1 MEDNEIDVNALRAE
15 VAELRAKA
23 AEQAEEIA
31 RYKEAGSGDILAAI
45 ERMEQR
51 LAPPMSKDEKKVQ
64 RLMQRG
70 YAREDAEAAVA
81 RNNAWWERKKKREN
95 NWKNVL

>member
-1 MEDNEIDVNALRAE
+1 MEDNNDIEALRAE

-23 AEQAEEIA
+23 ATQAEEIA

-51 LAPPMSKDEKKVQ
+51 LAPPITKDEQKIQ

-70 YAREDAEAAVA
+70 YTREDAAAVVA
-81 RNNAWWERKKKREN
+81 RDNAWWNRKRKHEN
-95 NWKNVL
+95 W

>member
-81 RNNAWWERKKKREN
+81 RNNAWWERKKKIEN

>member
-31 RYKEAGSGDILAAI
+31 RYKEAGSGDILAAL

-51 LAPPMSKDEKKVQ
+51 LTPPPSKEEQQINRMMEHGYTRDQAVQAMETNRRFWNNKRKNEK
-64 RLMQRG
+64 
-70 YAREDAEAAVA
+70 
-81 RNNAWWERKKKREN
+81 W
-95 NWKNVL
+95 

>member
-1 MEDNEIDVNALRAE
+1 MEDNNDIEALRAE

-23 AEQAEEIA
+23 AEQAEKIT
-31 RYKEAGSGDILAAI
+31 RYESAGSGDILAAI

-51 LAPPMSKDEKKVQ
+51 LAPPMSKDEKKIQ

-70 YAREDAEAAVA
+70 YTREDAEAAVA
-81 RNNAWWERKKKREN
+81 RDNAYWEKKRKREN
-95 NWKNVL
+95 W

>member
-1 MEDNEIDVNALRAE
+1 MEDNNDIEALRAE

-23 AEQAEEIA
+23 AEQAEKIA
-31 RYKEAGSGDILAAI
+31 RYESAGSGDILAAI

-51 LAPPMSKDEKKVQ
+51 LAPPMSKDEKKIQ

-70 YAREDAEAAVA
+70 YTREDAEAAVA
-81 RNNAWWERKKKREN
+81 RDNAYWEKKRKREN
-95 NWKNVL
+95 W

>member
-1 MEDNEIDVNALRAE
+1 MEDNNNIEALRAE

-23 AEQAEEIA
+23 ATQAEQIA

-51 LAPPMSKDEKKVQ
+51 LAPPMSKDEQKIQ

-70 YAREDAEAAVA
+70 YTREDAAATVA
-81 RNNAWWERKKKREN
+81 RDNAWWERKRKREN
-95 NWKNVL
+95 W